1 KIYDGAVPDTLVW
14 RTPLGEH
21 KTFTD
26 NYLRHPAYQNYPVVG
41 VSWIQAVEYSK
52 WRSDRVNELYLEKEG
67 HFAKGSH
74 RNHDVGTQ
82 FSTRAYLENPK
93 STYGGN
99 DSLVRGGKRADKN
112 IEVVSGDTIHKYV
125 QLRDGV
131 ILPEYRLP
139 TEAEWEY
146 AAMGMA
152 SQREYNNYRGRKKY
166 PWDGQ
171 YTTSNQKRTQGDQ
184 LANFKQ
190 GYGDY

>member
-1 KIYDGAVPDTLVW
+1 
-14 RTPLGEH
+14 
-21 KTFTD
+21 
-26 NYLRHPAYQNYPVVG
+26 
-41 VSWIQAVEYSK
+41 
-52 WRSDRVNELYLEKEG
+52 
-67 HFAKGSH
+67 
-74 RNHDVGTQ
+74 
-82 FSTRAYLENPK
+82 TRAYLENPK

-166 PWDGQ
+166 TWDGQ

-190 GYGDY
+190 GYGDYSGIAGWSSDGADITS